1 MLVVIQT
8 WAELLKGAKIFWPG
22 FQNNDEKGITYHHSQ
37 KMDFLSKF
45 VCVHS
50 QTVALCSCSY
60 LARSSCKE
68 EVGVFVNIS
77 CLTQKKQKHFG
88 YKQLL

>member
-37 KMDFLSKF
+37 KIDFLSKF

-50 QTVALCSCSY
+50 
-60 LARSSCKE
+60 
-68 EVGVFVNIS
+68 
-77 CLTQKKQKHFG
+77 
-88 YKQLL
+88 